1 MYPEQ
6 ELLIREAL
14 EKLER
19 RSSEIRLL
27 VYSNPSGEIL
37 SLRNAVDEKI
47 VAIGYEQALPFIEM
61 AAIQER
67 KLLAKMRMLKKRS
80 SELLLELIGVDLQI
94 DDLKKELC
102 RLHYP
107 QLINIEKIG
116 EFNEAK

>member
-1 MYPEQ
+1 MYAEQ

-37 SLRNAVDEKI
+37 SLRKAVEEQI
-47 VAIGYEQALPFIEM
+47 VAFGYEQALPFIEM

-67 KLLAKMRMLKKRS
+67 KLLAKMRMLRNRS
-80 SELLLELIGVDLQI
+80 SELLLELIGVDI
-94 DDLKKELC
+94 
-102 RLHYP
+102 
-107 QLINIEKIG
+107 
-116 EFNEAK
+116 